1 MKRVDYLILFLLVLS
16 CLVLQS
22 TFLASFA
29 PYGLIPDLILIMVV
43 SIALIR
49 GSWEGAVWGF
59 LAGLGLDMISSSY
72 LGFHALT
79 KMVVGFFFGLVEEKV
94 FKENLLLPAVVLFM
108 ASIVHELL
116 FLALAVFYRQMEIN
130 FFSALRGIIL
140 PLSLYN
146 ALLAPFVYVRLLGW
160 YRSRSR
166 YPGERKGI

>member
-1 MKRVDYLILFLLVLS
+1 MRKFDYAVLFLMILT

-29 PYGLIPDLILIMVV
+29 PFGLIPDLVLIMVV
-43 SIALIR
+43 CLALIR

-59 LAGLGLDMISSSY
+59 VAGLGLDMISSGF

-94 FKENLLLPAVVLFM
+94 FKDNLLLPAVALF
-108 ASIVHELL
+108 AATLAHELL
-116 FLALAVFYRQMEIN
+116 FLALAVFYRQMEVD

-160 YRSRSR
+160 YQSRSR
-166 YPGERKGI
+166 YPGERKGT